1 MQEQVGVEMTESEA
15 RSELLDM
22 AHGKTGAVSPE
33 VLVDQ
38 VMAVTADGDWPVQ
51 REAMRAVLRR
61 CAFAKRDGLRVTA
74 RPPGGRPLGVY
85 RTAREGKS
93 TRPYRTLIAG
103 VQPIGASCDCPD
115 FLRNS
120 LGLCKHALVVLN
132 DLYGRPRL
140 LRRATELQ
148 GTGALFAQPTVL
160 WDPIRPLSGAGDWLE
175 RDLRSPGSAERRERD
190 RASGGRAPPLC
201 GRIRRRGRAAPHT
214 RGRSG
219 FAPAHGRG
227 AAGSDPR
234 AQRLPAARH
243 RAVRARL
250 SSKPSA
256 SGCGSSPFT
265 ASSRERSNA
274 PSRR

>member
-74 RPPGGRPLGVY
+74 RPPGGRPLGIY

-120 LGLCKHALVVLN
+120 LGLCKHALVVL
-132 DLYGRPRL
+132 
-140 LRRATELQ
+140 E
-148 GTGALFAQPTVL
+148 
-160 WDPIRPLSGAGDWLE
+160 RPLRASARCCAG
-175 RDLRSPGSAERRERD
+175 RRSCRERAPSS
-190 RASGGRAPPLC
+190 RSRRFSG
-201 GRIRRRGRAAPHT
+201 IRS
-214 RGRSG
+214 GRS
-219 FAPAHGRG
+219 
-227 AAGSDPR
+227 
-234 AQRLPAARH
+234 AARGIGWN
-243 RAVRARL
+243 V
-250 SSKPSA
+250 
-256 SGCGSSPFT
+256 SPFT
-265 ASSRERSNA
+265 RERGTAGTRTGFRRPRAASLRANPA
-274 PSRR
+274 PRACCAAHTRAIRRCGCVRSRSC